1 MRPEMHFG
9 HIISGIA
16 HFGFLL
22 WLFLGNIFDPRLP
35 QPRPPDEFEI
45 GGASEQEFQA
55 TRDIVELPVVSAQT
69 AVDIPSPSP
78 DDKLEP
84 KEPKIDKKVA
94 EVTPEIPK
102 VPELPQDKIDLPKKI
117 QIVEPELSSEP
128 EQPVLSQDNPSISPL
143 PETTDAQSPVIA
155 DRVASVPV
163 IPQNE
168 DAFTDDLFDSQS
180 QADAEQ
186 ENLSLKLEQEK
197 KSKLGATTEIITEP
211 KKKPSGAPKRSLR
224 PKGRPQ
230 IQTASEEKESR
241 SEDVVDAVSSALSS
255 IANEQESLESTD
267 VVSNISQ
274 NGIANTASI
283 GSALLKQIEP
293 CWNVDVGNQN
303 AYVKVTVAFSLDKN
317 GKIER
322 NEIRLVASEGGNGS
336 AARSAFTNAKKTIF
350 KCQKKWDGF
359 NLQDFDYEQWQQIVL
374 TFNPDQMRNR

>member
-1 MRPEMHFG
+1 MHFG

-35 QPRPPDEFEI
+35 PPRPPDEFEI

-55 TRDIVELPVVSAQT
+55 TREIVELPVVSAQT
-69 AVDIPSPSP
+69 AVVIPSPSP

-94 EVTPEIPK
+94 EATPEIPK

-143 PETTDAQSPVIA
+143 PETSDAQSPVIA

-180 QADAEQ
+180 QADVGQ
-186 ENLSLKLEQEK
+186 ENLDLQLEQEK
-197 KSKLGATTEIITEP
+197 KSKLAATTEIITEP

-255 IANEQESLESTD
+255 IANEQESLESAD

-274 NGIANTASI
+274 NATANTASI

-322 NEIRLVASEGGNGS
+322 NEIKLVASEGGNGS

>member
-1 MRPEMHFG
+1 MHFG

-35 QPRPPDEFEI
+35 PPRPPDEFEI

-55 TRDIVELPVVSAQT
+55 TREIVELPVVSAQT
-69 AVDIPSPSP
+69 AVVIPSPSP

-84 KEPKIDKKVA
+84 KEPKIDKKVT
-94 EVTPEIPK
+94 EVTPEVPK
-102 VPELPQDKIDLPKKI
+102 VPELPQEKIDLPKKI
-117 QIVEPELSSEP
+117 QIVDPELSSEP
-128 EQPVLSQDNPSISPL
+128 EQPVLSQENPSISPL
-143 PETTDAQSPVIA
+143 PETSDAQSPVIA

-180 QADAEQ
+180 QADVGQ
-186 ENLSLKLEQEK
+186 ENLDLQLEQEK
-197 KSKLGATTEIITEP
+197 KSKLAATTEIITEP

-230 IQTASEEKESR
+230 IQTASKEKKTR

-255 IANEQESLESTD
+255 IANEQESLESAD

-274 NGIANTASI
+274 NATANTASI

-303 AYVKVTVAFSLDKN
+303 AYVKVTVAFSLDRN

-322 NEIRLVASEGGNGS
+322 NEIKLVASEGGNGS

>member
-69 AVDIPSPSP
+69 AVDILSPSP

-168 DAFTDDLFDSQS
+168 DAFNDDLFDSQS

-186 ENLSLKLEQEK
+186 ENLDLKLEQEK

-230 IQTASEEKESR
+230 IQTASEEKEPR
-241 SEDVVDAVSSALSS
+241 SKDVVDAVSSALSS
-255 IANEQESLESTD
+255 IANEKESLESTD

-274 NGIANTASI
+274 NATANTASI

>member
-1 MRPEMHFG
+1 MHFG

-168 DAFTDDLFDSQS
+168 DAFNDDLFDSQS

-186 ENLSLKLEQEK
+186 EKLDLMLEQEK

-230 IQTASEEKESR
+230 IQTASEEKEPR
-241 SEDVVDAVSSALSS
+241 SKDVVDAVSSALSS
-255 IANEQESLESTD
+255 IANEKESLESTD

-274 NGIANTASI
+274 NATANTASI

>member
-1 MRPEMHFG
+1 MHFG

-35 QPRPPDEFEI
+35 PPRPPDEFEI

-55 TRDIVELPVVSAQT
+55 TREIVELPVVSAQT
-69 AVDIPSPSP
+69 AVVIPSPSP

-84 KEPKIDKKVA
+84 KEPKIDKKVK
-94 EVTPEIPK
+94 EVTPEVPK

-143 PETTDAQSPVIA
+143 PETSDAQSPVIA
-155 DRVASVPV
+155 DRVASAPV

-180 QADAEQ
+180 QADVGQ
-186 ENLSLKLEQEK
+186 ENLDLQLEQEK
-197 KSKLGATTEIITEP
+197 KSKLAATTEIITEP

-241 SEDVVDAVSSALSS
+241 TEDVVDAVSSVLSS
-255 IANEQESLESTD
+255 IANEQESLESAD

-274 NGIANTASI
+274 NATANTASI

-303 AYVKVTVAFSLDKN
+303 AYVKVTVAFSLDRN

-322 NEIRLVASEGGNGS
+322 NEIKLVASEGGNGS

>member
-168 DAFTDDLFDSQS
+168 DAFNDDLFDSQS

-186 ENLSLKLEQEK
+186 EKLDLKLEQEK

-230 IQTASEEKESR
+230 IQTASEEKEPR
-241 SEDVVDAVSSALSS
+241 SKDVVDAVSSALSS
-255 IANEQESLESTD
+255 IANEKESLESTD

-274 NGIANTASI
+274 NATANTASI

>member
-1 MRPEMHFG
+1 MHFG

-35 QPRPPDEFEI
+35 PPRPPDEFEI

-55 TRDIVELPVVSAQT
+55 TREIVELPVVSAQT
-69 AVDIPSPSP
+69 AVVIPSPSP

-84 KEPKIDKKVA
+84 KEPKIDKKVTEA
-94 EVTPEIPK
+94 TPEVPK

-128 EQPVLSQDNPSISPL
+128 EQPVLGQDNPSISPL
-143 PETTDAQSPVIA
+143 PETSDAQSPVIA
-155 DRVASVPV
+155 DRVASAPV

-180 QADAEQ
+180 QADVGQ
-186 ENLSLKLEQEK
+186 ENLDLQLEQEK
-197 KSKLGATTEIITEP
+197 KSKLAATTEIITEP

-255 IANEQESLESTD
+255 IANEQESLESAD

-274 NGIANTASI
+274 NATANTASI

-322 NEIRLVASEGGNGS
+322 NEIKLVASEGGNGS

>member
-35 QPRPPDEFEI
+35 PPRPPDEFEI

-55 TRDIVELPVVSAQT
+55 TREIVELPVVSAQT
-69 AVDIPSPSP
+69 AVVIPSPSP

-84 KEPKIDKKVA
+84 KEPKIDKKVT
-94 EVTPEIPK
+94 EVTPEVPK

-143 PETTDAQSPVIA
+143 PETSDAQSPVIA
-155 DRVASVPV
+155 DRVASAPV

-180 QADAEQ
+180 QADVGQ
-186 ENLSLKLEQEK
+186 ENLDLQLEQEK
-197 KSKLGATTEIITEP
+197 KSKLAATTEIITEP

-255 IANEQESLESTD
+255 IANEQESLESAD
-267 VVSNISQ
+267 IVSNISQ
-274 NGIANTASI
+274 NATANTASI

-303 AYVKVTVAFSLDKN
+303 AYVKVTVAFSLDRN

-322 NEIRLVASEGGNGS
+322 NEIKLVASEGGNGS

>member
-1 MRPEMHFG
+1 MHFG

-35 QPRPPDEFEI
+35 PPRPPDEFEI

-55 TRDIVELPVVSAQT
+55 TREIVELPVVSAQT
-69 AVDIPSPSP
+69 AVVIPSPSP

-84 KEPKIDKKVA
+84 KEPKIDKKVK
-94 EVTPEIPK
+94 EVTPEVPK

-143 PETTDAQSPVIA
+143 PETSDAQSPVIA
-155 DRVASVPV
+155 DRVASAPV

-180 QADAEQ
+180 QADVGQ
-186 ENLSLKLEQEK
+186 ENLDLQLEQEK
-197 KSKLGATTEIITEP
+197 KSKLAATTEIITEP

-241 SEDVVDAVSSALSS
+241 SDDVVDAVSSALSS
-255 IANEQESLESTD
+255 IANEQESLESAD

-274 NGIANTASI
+274 NATANTASI

-322 NEIRLVASEGGNGS
+322 NEIKLVASEGGNGS

>member
-84 KEPKIDKKVA
+84 KEPKIDIKVA

-168 DAFTDDLFDSQS
+168 DAFNDDLFDSQS

-186 ENLSLKLEQEK
+186 EKLDLKLEQEK

-322 NEIRLVASEGGNGS
+322 NEIRLVASEGGEGS

>member
-1 MRPEMHFG
+1 MHFG

-35 QPRPPDEFEI
+35 PPRPPDEFEI

-55 TRDIVELPVVSAQT
+55 TREIVELPVVSAQT
-69 AVDIPSPSP
+69 AVVIPSPSP

-84 KEPKIDKKVA
+84 KEPKIDKKVT
-94 EVTPEIPK
+94 EVTPEVPK

-117 QIVEPELSSEP
+117 KIVEPELSSEP

-143 PETTDAQSPVIA
+143 PETSDAQSPVIA
-155 DRVASVPV
+155 DRVASAPV

-180 QADAEQ
+180 QADVGQ
-186 ENLSLKLEQEK
+186 ENLDLQLEQEK
-197 KSKLGATTEIITEP
+197 KSKLAATTEIITEP

-224 PKGRPQ
+224 PKGRPE

-255 IANEQESLESTD
+255 IANEQESLESAD

-274 NGIANTASI
+274 NATANTASI

-303 AYVKVTVAFSLDKN
+303 AYVKVTVAFSLDRN

-322 NEIRLVASEGGNGS
+322 NEIKLVASEGGNGS

>member
-168 DAFTDDLFDSQS
+168 DAFNDDLFDSQS

-186 ENLSLKLEQEK
+186 EKLDLKLEQEK

-230 IQTASEEKESR
+230 IQITSEEKEPR

>member
-1 MRPEMHFG
+1 MHFG

-35 QPRPPDEFEI
+35 PPRPPDEFEI

-55 TRDIVELPVVSAQT
+55 TREIVELPVVSAQT
-69 AVDIPSPSP
+69 AVVIPSPSP

-84 KEPKIDKKVA
+84 KEPKIDKKVT
-94 EVTPEIPK
+94 EVTPEVPK

-128 EQPVLSQDNPSISPL
+128 EQPVLGQDNPSISPL
-143 PETTDAQSPVIA
+143 PETSDAQSPVIA
-155 DRVASVPV
+155 DRVASAPV

-180 QADAEQ
+180 QADVGQ
-186 ENLSLKLEQEK
+186 ENLDLQLEQEK
-197 KSKLGATTEIITEP
+197 KSKLAATTEIITEP

-255 IANEQESLESTD
+255 IANEQESLESAD

-274 NGIANTASI
+274 NATANTASI

-322 NEIRLVASEGGNGS
+322 NEIKLVASEGGNGS

>member
-1 MRPEMHFG
+1 MHFG

-128 EQPVLSQDNPSISPL
+128 EQPVLSKDNPSISPL

-168 DAFTDDLFDSQS
+168 DAFNDDLFDSQS

-186 ENLSLKLEQEK
+186 EKLDLKLEQEK

-230 IQTASEEKESR
+230 IQIASEEKEPR

>member
-1 MRPEMHFG
+1 MHFG

-55 TRDIVELPVVSAQT
+55 TRDILELPVVSAQT

-168 DAFTDDLFDSQS
+168 DAFNDDLFDSQS

-186 ENLSLKLEQEK
+186 EKLDLKLEQEK

-230 IQTASEEKESR
+230 IQITSEEKEPR

-267 VVSNISQ
+267 VLSNISQ
-274 NGIANTASI
+274 NATANTASI

>member
-1 MRPEMHFG
+1 MHFG

-35 QPRPPDEFEI
+35 PPRPPDEFEI

-55 TRDIVELPVVSAQT
+55 TRDVVELPVVNAQT

-94 EVTPEIPK
+94 EATPEIPK

-168 DAFTDDLFDSQS
+168 DAFNDDLFDSQS

-186 ENLSLKLEQEK
+186 ENLDLKLEQEK
-197 KSKLGATTEIITEP
+197 KSKLGATTEIITEL

-230 IQTASEEKESR
+230 IQTASDEKESR

-255 IANEQESLESTD
+255 IANEQESLESAD
-267 VVSNISQ
+267 AVSNISQ
-274 NGIANTASI
+274 NATANTASI

-322 NEIRLVASEGGNGS
+322 NEIELVAIEGGEGS
-336 AARSAFTNAKKTIF
+336 AARSAFANAKNTIF